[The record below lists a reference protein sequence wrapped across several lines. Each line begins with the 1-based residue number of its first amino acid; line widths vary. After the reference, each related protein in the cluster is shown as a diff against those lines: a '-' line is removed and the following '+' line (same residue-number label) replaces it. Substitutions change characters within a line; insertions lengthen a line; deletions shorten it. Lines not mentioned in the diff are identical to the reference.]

1 MANIQE
7 TITEVEK
14 LNPELA
20 RQIRKYVKEHSYGLV
35 FEQNL
40 PEAVRLYK
48 KTPAVNDVVNILP
61 ERGKEKKDENKVAWV
76 VKELNNGIA
85 TLIREDESKEVP
97 VEDIVTLVS
106 YKDVIYPGL
115 KEIDRVERG
124 NPDDPY
130 HMVIN
135 SENYHALEALTY
147 AYAGQVDCI
156 YIDPPYNKQD
166 SKDWKYNCDYVDGND
181 QYRHSKWLAFMERR
195 LKIAKKLLNP
205 NDSMLIIAI
214 DEVEYARLAL
224 LLEQLFPESE
234 IDMITTVV
242 NPRGKQRT
250 GRFSK
255 TEEYV
260 FFVKMGEATIHQ
272 ENDTN
277 TPGVT
282 NISWRTMRRSSLAQR
297 RGNHGYGSVGPNQFY
312 PVYVSDEGK
321 IVDIGDPLPENQS
334 ILNFPSPEGVSAVF
348 PLRDDGTE
356 MNWAMTNTT
365 AKEMLQKGYIRVG
378 RHTPRKP
385 QSWELS
391 YLLSGVVQDV
401 ESGRAIVMGK
411 NSDGSIIAVYVEE
424 RKKSPSSVWVKSSH
438 NAETEGTNL
447 LKTIFGNDKRFPY
460 PKSLYAV
467 ADCLRYYVDDK
478 PNALIVDFFGGS
490 GTTLHAVNLLNAED
504 GGKRRCIVVTNN
516 EASEDEEKEFSQ
528 KGLRPSDPDWEKY
541 GIANYVTW
549 QRTKCS
555 IEGVDVNGNPLDGD
569 YGCSIEDYVEM
580 DADVIDPETGKKIR
594 GKVYKKAKSPV
605 YPELAEIKKAD
616 GFKANAIF
624 CELTY
629 ESAWPIRLDRAF
641 DAIAPMLW
649 MLAGCQG
656 PIIKRI
662 GKSYLTTDYYGV
674 LFDYGQ
680 ASKFCD
686 AVKKKPN
693 IKNVFVVTDDQRRY
707 SNMCKRLPG
716 IRVHRLYESFLR
728 TFEICGEGGL
738 D

>member
-48 KTPAVNDVVNILP
+48 KTPAINDVVNILP
-61 ERGKEKKDENKVAWV
+61 ERGKEEKDENKVAWI

-85 TLIREDESKEVP
+85 TLIREDESKEVS

-156 YIDPPYNKQD
+156 YIDPPYNKPD

-195 LKIAKKLLNP
+195 LKLAKKLLNP
-205 NDSMLIIAI
+205 EDSVLIVTI
-214 DEVEYARLAL
+214 DEVEYNRLGL
-224 LLEQLFPESE
+224 LLEQVFPEANIQMVS
-234 IDMITTVV
+234 I
-242 NPRGKQRT
+242 
-250 GRFSK
+250 
-255 TEEYV
+255 
-260 FFVKMGEATIHQ
+260 
-272 ENDTN
+272 
-277 TPGVT
+277 
-282 NISWRTMRRSSLAQR
+282 NISRKGMARVNEFTRVNEYIYFLMFGSCKLEALNEAAYAKEGDDIHWQSFRRSSASNIR
-297 RGNHGYGSVGPNQFY
+297 TSRPSQFY
-312 PVYVSDEGK
+312 PIYVDIETRK
-321 IVDIGDPLPENQS
+321 IVKIGDAIAHSVDRFSVEQ
-334 ILNFPSPEGVSAVF
+334 IDGCEAVF
-348 PLRDDGTE
+348 PVRDDGTE
-356 MNWAMTNTT
+356 MLWGLTPDECRIRAS
-365 AKEMLQKGYIRVG
+365 QGYVRATK
-378 RHTPRKP
+378 HTPDKP
-385 QSWELS
+385 QTFVMQ
-391 YLLSGVVQDV
+391 YLMSGTIADID
-401 ESGRAIVMGK
+401 SGKIKIIGYS
-411 NSDGSIIAVYVEE
+411 SDGSIKAVNLET
-424 RKKSPSSVWVKSSH
+424 KKIMPRTQWD
-438 NAETEGTNL
+438 EGVHDARDYGS
-447 LKTIFGNDKRFPY
+447 KVIKEIFKNVRFDF

-467 ADCLRYYVDDK
+467 LDCLKYFVANK

-504 GGKRRCIVVTNN
+504 EGKRRCIVVTNN
-516 EASEDEEKEFSQ
+516 EVSDFEEKKFTKQ
-528 KGLRPSDPDWEKY
+528 GLRPSDPDWEKY

-549 QRTKCS
+549 QRTKCT
-555 IEGVDVNGNPLDGD
+555 IEGVDVNGNPLTGD
-569 YGCSIEDYVEM
+569 YGCNVEDYVEM
-580 DADVIDPETGKKIR
+580 DADVTDPETGKKIR
-594 GKVYKKAKSPV
+594 GKVYKKAKHPV
-605 YPELAEIKKAD
+605 YPVLAEIKKAD

-686 AVKKKPN
+686 TVKKKPS

-707 SNMCKRLPG
+707 SSMCKRLHG

>member
-61 ERGKEKKDENKVAWV
+61 ERGKEEKDENKVAWI
-76 VKELNNGIA
+76 VKELNNGVA
-85 TLIREDESKEVP
+85 SLIREDESKEVP
-97 VEDIVTLVS
+97 VDDIVTLVS

-156 YIDPPYNKQD
+156 YIVPPYNKPD

-195 LKIAKKLLNP
+195 LKLAKKLLNP
-205 NDSMLIIAI
+205 EDSVLMVTI
-214 DEVEYARLAL
+214 DEKEYLRLGM
-224 LLEQLFPESE
+224 LLEQLFPE
-234 IDMITTVV
+234 
-242 NPRGKQRT
+242 
-250 GRFSK
+250 
-255 TEEYV
+255 
-260 FFVKMGEATIHQ
+260 ATIQMVSITINPSGAIRKNLFARSDEYMFIVLFGDAHVNQ
-272 ENDTN
+272 IQGDGKE
-277 TPGVT
+277 VEVR
-282 NISWRTMRRSSLAQR
+282 WWYLRRLEYASR
-297 RGNHGYGSVGPNQFY
+297 RGTVKGGVAQFY
-312 PVYVSDEGK
+312 PIYIDDSSCQ
-321 IVDIGDPLPENQS
+321 IVDIGMPITPDVDRSSVPQ
-334 ILNFPSPEGVSAVF
+334 IKGTTAVF
-348 PLRDDGTE
+348 PIKDDGTE
-356 MNWAMTNTT
+356 MNWGVTRETLKNLIDEKVVRVTRNKKSSYQPYTIKYLSENYKDKIEEGRWAV
-365 AKEMLQKGYIRVG
+365 QGYR
-378 RHTPRKP
+378 
-385 QSWELS
+385 E
-391 YLLSGVVQDV
+391 
-401 ESGRAIVMGK
+401 
-411 NSDGSIIAVYVEE
+411 DGSKIVVETGGKIS
-424 RKKSPSSVWVKSSH
+424 RATTVWSDKIYD
-438 NAETEGTNL
+438 AKTYGTSL
-447 LKTIFGNDKRFPY
+447 LKSIVKDDRFSF
-460 PKSLYAV
+460 PKSLYSVFDA
-467 ADCLRYYVDDK
+467 LRYFMCDK
-478 PNALIVDFFGGS
+478 KNALIIDFFAGS
-490 GTTLHAVNLLNAED
+490 GTTLHAVNLLNALDD
-504 GGKRRCIVVTNN
+504 GHRRCICVTNN
-516 EASEDEEKEFSQ
+516 EVSAEEEKKFTKQ
-528 KGLRPSDPDWEKY
+528 RLRPSDPDWEKY

-549 QRTKCS
+549 PRTVCS
-555 IEGVDVNGNPLDGD
+555 IEGHDVNGKPLEGD
-569 YGCSIEDYVEM
+569 YGKPSKD
-580 DADVIDPETGKKIR
+580 IDLGYSLP
-594 GKVYKKAKSPV
+594 KAN
-605 YPELAEIKKAD
+605 

-686 AVKKKPN
+686 TVKKKPN

-707 SNMCKRLPG
+707 SSMCKRLPG